1 MKLKL
6 ITYLIFIVTTISAQ
20 VPTATIGA
28 LSNTIC
34 TERIITFTSSVNNA
48 PTTYSWS
55 VIPANAV
62 NFIGSVSDTSVSL
75 QFTKPG
81 TAIITL
87 LVANSSSFSATSQ
100 TLIATK
106 SAKSSFNAS
115 LTTVGFPTELTLT
128 NFSSNQT
135 SVEWLF
141 NNFAPDNN
149 LNTTKTYTV
158 GGAYSTTLVAL
169 GNFGCN
175 DTSSYSFVID
185 DFSSIVLPNIFTPNE
200 DGANDV
206 YKPILKGI
214 KEIDVTI
221 YNRYGTLI
229 HKWDRVGGKWD
240 GYTTSGVKCS
250 AGTYFIILTATGFDG
265 KKYNMKNTITLIE

>member
-1 MKLKL
+1 MKIKL
-6 ITYLIFIVTTISAQ
+6 LTYLLFIVGFISAQ
-20 VPTATIGA
+20 TPTATIGA
-28 LSNTIC
+28 LTNTIC
-34 TERIITFTSSVNNA
+34 TERNVTFTSSVNNA

-55 VIPANAV
+55 VVPASAV
-62 NFIGSVSDTSVSL
+62 NFNGAVNEPSLTL

-115 LTTVGFPTELTLT
+115 LTTAGFPTELTLT
-128 NFSSNQT
+128 NYSSNQT
-135 SVEWLF
+135 GTEWLF
-141 NNFAPDNN
+141 NNFLPDNS
-149 LNTTKTYTV
+149 LNTTKTYTI

-175 DTSSYSFVID
+175 DTSSYNFVID

-206 YKPILKGI
+206 YKPLLKGI
-214 KEIDVTI
+214 KEIDVVI

-229 HKWDRVGGKWD
+229 HSWNRVGGKWD

-250 AGTYFIILTATGFDG
+250 AGTYFIILTAKGFDG
-265 KKYNMKNTITLIE
+265 KNYNMKNTITLIE